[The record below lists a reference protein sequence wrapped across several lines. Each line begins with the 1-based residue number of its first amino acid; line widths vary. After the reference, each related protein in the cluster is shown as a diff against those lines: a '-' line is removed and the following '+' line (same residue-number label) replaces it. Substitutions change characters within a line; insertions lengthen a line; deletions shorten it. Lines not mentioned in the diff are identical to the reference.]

1 MEHDL
6 YLRIISRL
14 MKTFSNSKG
23 KIRSVKVIQLLPN
36 LPTLSVHGAEE
47 NASESQSGSA
57 VSNPLRPHGL
67 YSLWN
72 SPDQNTGVGSYSLLQ
87 GIIPTQGSNPGLPQL
102 QAVSLPAEPQGKP
115 RNTGVGSLSLHQGIF
130 LTQELNW
137 GLLYFR

>member
-23 KIRSVKVIQLLPN
+23 KIHLVKVIQLLPS

-47 NASESQSGSA
+47 NANESQSRSA
-57 VSNPLRPHGL
+57 VSDPLRPHGL

-87 GIIPTQGSNPGLPQL
+87 GIIPTQGSNPGLLHCSRILYQL
-102 QAVSLPAEPQGKP
+102 RHKGNP
-115 RNTGVGSLSLHQGIF
+115 RILEWVAYPFSRGSS
-130 LTQELNW
+130 
-137 GLLYFR
+137 